1 MDTPELLLLFACA
14 RTSIDGEAAARI
26 ASLAGQD
33 LDWNLLLQLAS
44 QHRVGALV
52 YRHLSAVCPD
62 AAPRAALDTLRQHYQ
77 ADARRSLYLTGE
89 LMQLL
94 DLLAVHKIAAIPYKG
109 PALASAV
116 YGNLAL
122 REFADLDMLFHKRD
136 VPRVIRLLT
145 EQGFRFELGRV
156 PFDITSKDHYHYR
169 MIRERGWLNIELHW
183 AFTRRYWSFPLDLE
197 ALGDRTVA
205 VQVGGK
211 TLRSFRPEDLLLIL
225 SAHGA
230 QHFWSRLAWICDI
243 AELVRVYPDLGW
255 TELLA
260 EADRLG
266 VRRILL
272 LGLALAHD
280 LLDARLP
287 EPIAAA
293 IAAAPVIETLVQQ
306 IRARLGAHA
315 DDVMHGVDARVFYFN
330 LRERRRDRMQYLL
343 HHLLSYGKSVIVP
356 AAREREL
363 IPFPPALMPLYHL
376 FWPVRRSIALVSGHA
391 PAVAERD
398 EMRYRRS
405 GDG

>member
-1 MDTPELLLLFACA
+1 MDTPELLLLLACA
-14 RTSIDGEAAARI
+14 RTSLDGDMQERI
-26 ASLAGQD
+26 ALLAQHN
-33 LDWNLLLQLAS
+33 LDWNLVLQLAS
-44 QHRVGALV
+44 QHRVGALL
-52 YRHLSAVCPD
+52 YRHVSAVCPE
-62 AAPRAALDTLRQHYQ
+62 AAPPAALDALRRQYQ

-94 DLLAVHKIAAIPYKG
+94 DLLAAHNIQAIPYKG
-109 PALASAV
+109 PALAAAV

-136 VPRVIRLLT
+136 VPRVIDLLS
-145 EQGFRFELGRV
+145 EHGFRFELGRV

-169 MIRERGWLNIELHW
+169 MIRERGWVNIELHW

-197 ALGDRTVA
+197 GLWDRTVE
-205 VQVGGK
+205 VTLGGR

-225 SAHGA
+225 CAHGA

-243 AELVRVYPDLGW
+243 AELVRAYPNLAW
-255 TELLA
+255 AELLA
-260 EADRLG
+260 EAEQLG

-287 EPIAAA
+287 AQVAAA
-293 IAAAPVIETLVQQ
+293 IAAEPVITTLVQQ
-306 IRARLGAHA
+306 IRPRLAAHA
-315 DDVMHGVDARVFYFN
+315 DDVMHGVDARLFYFN

-343 HHLLSYGKSVIVP
+343 HHLLSYAKSVIVP
-356 AAREREL
+356 QAKEREL

-376 FWPVRRSIALVSGHA
+376 FWPVRRSIELVSGAA
-391 PAVAERD
+391 PAIPEP
-398 EMRYRRS
+398 E
-405 GDG
+405 